1 MSYRRAQYVEP
12 DRRLPAFGIALS
24 MHIAVLLLWS
34 HLDHVPVKPPILF
47 EIELTQVAAKSEA
60 SSISPPEPIPT
71 KQEPQISKA
80 KPVPVK
86 TAQVKPS
93 QPLMAKEMP
102 AHEQDFVVPSN
113 SSQSQQPSITTDSP
127 AASPAEAKADVSE
140 TSVTSANKSQS
151 THSEEADPTEA
162 WNGYGQ
168 MLYEWISK
176 NKNYPELA
184 IRRHWEGRAKV
195 IARFDQGKLISV
207 SIMESGS
214 GHQVLDD
221 AALETLRKAANALP
235 VKGKL
240 ENKSFTVVI
249 PLNFKLEG

>member
-1 MSYRRAQYVEP
+1 
-12 DRRLPAFGIALS
+12 
-24 MHIAVLLLWS
+24 
-34 HLDHVPVKPPILF
+34 
-47 EIELTQVAAKSEA
+47 
-60 SSISPPEPIPT
+60 
-71 KQEPQISKA
+71 
-80 KPVPVK
+80 
-86 TAQVKPS
+86 
-93 QPLMAKEMP
+93 MAKEMP

-113 SSQSQQPSITTDSP
+113 SPQSQQPPI
-127 AASPAEAKADVSE
+127 AANTAVAAPAEADVTE
-140 TSVTSANKSQS
+140 TLTTSTSKSQS
-151 THSEEADPTEA
+151 THTEEADPTEA

-176 NKNYPELA
+176 NKNYPDLA
-184 IRRHWEGRAKV
+184 IRRRWEGRAKV

-207 SIMESGS
+207 SILESGS

>member
-1 MSYRRAQYVEP
+1 MQYVEP
-12 DRRLPAFGIALS
+12 DRRLPAFGMALS

-34 HLDHVPVKPPILF
+34 HFNHAPVKPPVLF
-47 EIELTQVAAKSEA
+47 EIELTQVAAKSETLSMQ
-60 SSISPPEPIPT
+60 SSISPPDPIPI
-71 KQEPQISKA
+71 KQAPQISQV
-80 KPVPVK
+80 KPLPVK
-86 TAQVKPS
+86 SAQVKPS

-113 SSQSQQPSITTDSP
+113 STQSQQPSITADSP
-127 AASPAEAKADVSE
+127 VASPAEAKADVSE
-140 TSVTSANKSQS
+140 SSITAANKSQS
-151 THSEEADPTEA
+151 TLSEEADPTEA

-176 NKNYPELA
+176 NKNYPDLA